1 MNYWLVK
8 SEPSVYAWEQL
19 VADGKTCWDGVRNNA
34 ARLHLLAMKKGD
46 HVMFYHSNEGLAVM
60 GIAKVE
66 KTAYSDP
73 TADDARWVGVELTP
87 YKALKKP
94 VTLAQVKEDAR
105 LKDIALVRI
114 GRLSVMPLK
123 KEEFNVILELSK

>member
-1 MNYWLVK
+1 
-8 SEPSVYAWEQL
+8 
-19 VADGKTCWDGVRNNA
+19 
-34 ARLHLLAMKKGD
+34 
-46 HVMFYHSNEGLAVM
+46 
-60 GIAKVE
+60 
-66 KTAYSDP
+66 
-73 TADDARWVGVELTP
+73 DDARWVGVELTP

>member
-1 MNYWLVK
+1 
-8 SEPSVYAWEQL
+8 
-19 VADGKTCWDGVRNNA
+19 
-34 ARLHLLAMKKGD
+34 
-46 HVMFYHSNEGLAVM
+46 M

-66 KTAYSDP
+66 KTAYTDP
-73 TADDARWVGVELTP
+73 TADDTRWVGVELTP
-87 YKALKKP
+87 FKALKKP
-94 VTLAQVKEDAR
+94 VTLAQVKDDAR

>member
-1 MNYWLVK
+1 MKYWLVK
-8 SEPSVYAWEQL
+8 SEPFKYSWEQF
-19 VADGKTCWDGVRNNA
+19 VADGKTFWDGVRNNA

-46 HVMFYHSNEGLAVM
+46 QVLFYHSNEGLAVM

-73 TADDARWVGVELTP
+73 TADDAGWVGVELTP